1 MVDKSLKSKFDRG
14 AKKYD
19 RQRHQIIPNLDQ
31 MYSIMTE
38 LASCDIPGPK
48 ILDLGA
54 GTGLLTN
61 YMLKKYS
68 RGHFTLLDISKE
80 MLNIARERFKGNPNF
95 KFINGDYLESDF
107 VEKYDM
113 VISSLSIH
121 HLKDHSKR
129 NIYSKIY
136 ESLNKGG
143 IFLNLDQ
150 VHAPSE
156 ENENIYQRNW
166 FEKIE
171 SKSLTQSEKEIIFD
185 RMKHDKPATL
195 ENNLKWLKKCGF
207 INVDVFY
214 KYYNFCI
221 LYGKK

>member
-19 RQRHQIIPNLDQ
+19 GQRHQIIPNLDQ

-38 LASCDIPGPK
+38 LASCKIPGPK

-68 RGHFTLLDISKE
+68 RGHFTLLDISDE

-95 KFINGDYLESDF
+95 KFINGDYLEADF
-107 VEKYDM
+107 VEKYDI

-129 NIYSKIY
+129 IIYSKIY
-136 ESLNKGG
+136 ESLNIGG

-150 VHAPSE
+150 VYAPSL
-156 ENENIYQRNW
+156 ENEDIYQRNW

-171 SKSLTQSEKEIIFD
+171 LKSLSLSEKEIIFD
-185 RMKHDKPATL
+185 RMKHDRPATL
-195 ENNLKWLKKCGF
+195 ENNLKWLKSCGF
-207 INVDVFY
+207 TNVDVFY

>member
-1 MVDKSLKSKFDRG
+1 MVDKSLKSKFDRN

-19 RQRHQIIPNLDQ
+19 GQRHQIIPNLDQ
-31 MYSIMTE
+31 MYSIMTD
-38 LASCDIPGPK
+38 LASCDIPRPK

-61 YMLKKYS
+61 YMLKKYY
-68 RGHFTLLDISKE
+68 RGHFTLLDISDE

-95 KFINGDYLESDF
+95 KFINEDYLESNF
-107 VEKYDM
+107 EKYDM

-121 HLKDHSKR
+121 HLKNHSKR
-129 NIYSKIY
+129 IIYSKIY
-136 ESLNKGG
+136 ESLNKEG

-150 VHAPSE
+150 VYAPSS
-156 ENENIYQRNW
+156 ENEDIYQRNW

-171 SKSLTQSEKEIIFD
+171 LKSLSESEKDLIFD
-185 RMKHDKPATL
+185 RMKYDKPTTL
-195 ENNLKWLKKCGF
+195 ENNLKWLKNCGF
-207 INVDVFY
+207 TNVDVFY